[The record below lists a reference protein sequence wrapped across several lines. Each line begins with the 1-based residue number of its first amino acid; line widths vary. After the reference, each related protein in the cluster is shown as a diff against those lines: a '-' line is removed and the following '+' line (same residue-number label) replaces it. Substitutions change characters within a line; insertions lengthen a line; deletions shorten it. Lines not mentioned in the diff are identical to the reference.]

1 MDENTTKY
9 IDWFNQNMFQSPYLY
24 STPNVSSGKKTNW
37 LGMATSLAPQL
48 YSAGKGATEGMR
60 GFNIASKGISGMVD
74 DAGQL
79 ASALNGPSAIA
90 GASQATK
97 LGAAGAGAWKAI
109 GGAAGLANIGL
120 TAANFLPGAQADYTD
135 TVEKGMNIAGTGVGI
150 LSAFGVAGLGPL
162 GLALGGASLANRL
175 LSKRAGEH
183 KTDTTML
190 ANTGSSYTGLGQ
202 DVSAAGKKA
211 TLLKKL
217 FNKSYTAKNVNEK
230 IKDIDTKRFLA
241 SDIAYRTGRDTLASI
256 NSMDDITRKNQQ
268 QLFGPLDT
276 RMLAA
281 KKGTKLSTLKNI
293 KAKAK
298 RNNELKKLKEGGTLN
313 VIPSGALHARKH
325 NLPEEIAEQVT
336 NKGIP
341 VVSEETGGKLVQH
354 AEIEHSEIIFRK
366 ELTDKI
372 EALYKKFED
381 GDESA
386 AIEAGKLLTF
396 EILENTED
404 KVGLLNTVQ

>member
-1 MDENTTKY
+1 MDENTQQY

-24 STPNVSSGKKTNW
+24 STPSVSSGKKTNW

-48 YSAGKGATEGMR
+48 YSAGKGAAEGMR
-60 GFNIASKGISGMVD
+60 GFNIASRGISGISK

-79 ASALNGPSAIA
+79 ASALDSSTAIT
-90 GASQATK
+90 GATQATK
-97 LGAAGAGAWKAI
+97 WGAAGAGALKAI
-109 GGAAGLANIGL
+109 GGISGLTNIGL
-120 TAANFLPGAQADYTD
+120 TAANFLPGTQADYTD
-135 TVEKGMNIAGTGVGI
+135 TVEKGMNIAGSGIGI
-150 LSAFGVAGLGPL
+150 LSALGVAGLGPA
-162 GLALGGASLANRL
+162 GIALGATSLANRI
-175 LSKRAGEH
+175 LSKKAGEH
-183 KTDTTML
+183 KTDTQML

-202 DVSAAGKKA
+202 DISAAGKKA

-241 SDIAYRTGRDTLASI
+241 SDIAYRTGRDTLGSI
-256 NSMDDITRKNQQ
+256 NSMDDISRKNQQ
-268 QLFGPLDT
+268 QLFGTVDT

-293 KAKAK
+293 KAKVK
-298 RNNELKKLKEGGTLN
+298 RNNDLKKLKEGGTIN

-341 VVSEETGGKLVQH
+341 VVSEETGGKLIQH

-372 EALYKKFED
+372 EELYKKYED
-381 GDESA
+381 GDEQA
-386 AIEAGKLLTF
+386 AIEAGKILTF

-404 KVGLLNTVQ
+404 KVGLLNTIE